1 MRYTREAIL
10 LLAET
15 DPSYDALSESAT
27 MAWLL
32 QPFPAFEDACN
43 EHLTGTLNVHLYN
56 LRCCWACG
64 WVLGSCDATRLSQV
78 PTGER
83 RPSRPEGR
91 QSWILV
97 DSMHQGDFD
106 SIKGIY
112 RIDAADEDTQLQFKG
127 AGGASFR
134 VLPAA
139 GLRASAGGLP
149 L

>member
-15 DPSYDALSESAT
+15 DPSSDALSESAT

-32 QPFPAFEDACN
+32 QSCPAFEDACN

-56 LRCCWACG
+56 LRCFWACR
-64 WVLGSCDATRLSQV
+64 WVLGSCDATCLSQV

-83 RPSRPEGR
+83 RTPRPEGR
-91 QSWILV
+91 QSWIRV
-97 DSMHQGDFD
+97 DSMHQGDLD

-112 RIDAADEDTQLQFKG
+112 RIDAAHEDTDSQFKG
-127 AGGASFR
+127 VGGACFR

-139 GLRASAGGLP
+139 GL
-149 L
+149 